1 VTVNRTATVPK
12 RVDVVGVPMDL
23 GASRRGVDMGP
34 YAVRYAQLHA
44 KLERLGIESIVD
56 HGNLA
61 VPIRE
66 SAAFDDA
73 KAKYLAVIDDV
84 CERLAGVVEK
94 AVREGGLP
102 LVLGGDHSI
111 AMGTLS
117 GLGRARGGVPGLVW
131 IDAHADINS
140 PQSSATGKV
149 HGMPLWFALQKGYAL
164 ADRTVQIGLR
174 DVDPGE
180 KRMLRELGV
189 KAFTMTD
196 IDKLG
201 MMRVMEEARERA
213 GGDGRP
219 IHVSFD
225 MDGIDPS
232 EAPGTGTPVRGGLS
246 FREAHLIMEML
257 HESGRLGSIEMVEI
271 NPILDRRNQTAILA
285 VDLICSALGK
295 SIL

>member
-1 VTVNRTATVPK
+1 MSLKSAVPQ

-44 KLERLGIESIVD
+44 KLERLGIASVVD

-73 KAKYLAVIDDV
+73 KAKYLGVIDDV
-84 CERLAGVVEK
+84 CARLSDVVEGS
-94 AVREGGLP
+94 VREGGLP

-111 AMGTLS
+111 AMGTLA
-117 GLGRARGGVPGLVW
+117 GLGRAHGAAPGLVW

-140 PQSSATGKV
+140 PQSSATGNV
-149 HGMPLWFALQKGYAL
+149 HGMPLWFALQKGYAQ

-189 KAFTMTD
+189 KAFTMSD

-201 MMRVMEEARERA
+201 MVHVMEQARALA
-213 GGDGRP
+213 GRDGRP

>member
-140 PQSSATGKV
+140 PQSSACT
-149 HGMPLWFALQKGYAL
+149 AC
-164 ADRTVQIGLR
+164 RSGLR
-174 DVDPGE
+174 CRKVTRWQIAPCRSGFATSI
-180 KRMLRELGV
+180 R
-189 KAFTMTD
+189 
-196 IDKLG
+196 
-201 MMRVMEEARERA
+201 ARSA
-213 GGDGRP
+213 CCASWASRP
-219 IHVSFD
+219 S
-225 MDGIDPS
+225 
-232 EAPGTGTPVRGGLS
+232 R
-246 FREAHLIMEML
+246 
-257 HESGRLGSIEMVEI
+257 
-271 NPILDRRNQTAILA
+271 
-285 VDLICSALGK
+285 
-295 SIL
+295 